1 MSALAK
7 YAIAILHVGGTNVGK
22 DQSRQKLKGRAQEQ

>member
-1 MSALAK
+1 MQNTRSP
-7 YAIAILHVGGTNVGK
+7 IAILHVGGTNVGK